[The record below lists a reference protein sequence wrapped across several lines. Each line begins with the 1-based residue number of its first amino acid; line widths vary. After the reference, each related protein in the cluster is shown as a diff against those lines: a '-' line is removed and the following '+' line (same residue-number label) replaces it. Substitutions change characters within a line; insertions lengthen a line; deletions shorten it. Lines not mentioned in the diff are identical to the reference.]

1 MIPIVAIVGGFYST
15 VMVSDTYQTELRYR
29 KSGADAEQALGAIR
43 VVKAFGQ
50 EDRET
55 REFNK
60 HLKRSN
66 RTIGTQA
73 IMKGLA
79 SGLIE
84 TMSYLLTAICMYIGS
99 VFVREG
105 VQNDNVDR
113 QYRIGDANSIFY

>member
-1 MIPIVAIVGGFYST
+1 MIPIILITGGLYT
-15 VMVSDTYQTELRYR
+15 TIMVSDTYQTELRYR
-29 KSGADAEQALGAIR
+29 KSGADAEQALGAIK

-99 VFVREG
+99 VFVREE